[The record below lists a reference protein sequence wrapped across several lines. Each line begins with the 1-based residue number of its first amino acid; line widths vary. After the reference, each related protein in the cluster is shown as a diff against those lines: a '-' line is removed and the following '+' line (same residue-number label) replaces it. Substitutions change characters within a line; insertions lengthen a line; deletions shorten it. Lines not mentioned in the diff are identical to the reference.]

1 MFFTCQK
8 KSLSSLIPFFLF
20 IGLFVFSS
28 VFLKNPLSPLFLC
41 LLASLYAIATCPS
54 SIPFNKR
61 IDLFIQGSAQPT
73 IIAMGYIFILST
85 AFTHILSLIGGT
97 DAAVLWG
104 LTFMPSAWLLPG
116 FFTIVSLFA
125 TAVGSSMSA
134 IAAFMPIGFKMAQ
147 MLQANSALFAG
158 IVVSGAML
166 GDNLSIISDTT
177 IAATQMLGARARDK
191 FKTNIFLVLPA
202 FIATILVL
210 LYFNNTLIVPQA
222 IELTQYPLAHHPI
235 TILPYILLLF
245 FAICGAEVLSLLLIG
260 IIAGLI
266 IGIAL
271 GTFTPFEATSLF
283 FEGFFKDRG
292 MQEVFV
298 LVFLIGGLSHLVEQN
313 GGIEYL
319 LAISTTK
326 IRSSRSAELFIIG
339 MTMLINSF
347 IAINT
352 ITILVAGPIV
362 KQLAHK
368 TKIPP
373 QRAASLLDIAACICQ
388 GILPYAPQLLLAS
401 SLAQIS
407 PIAILPY
414 LHYQWFIFIVI
425 LFSAYLSHKG
435 TNP

>member
-1 MFFTCQK
+1 MLFTSK
-8 KSLSSLIPFFLF
+8 KKTFSSLIPFFLF
-20 IGLFVFSS
+20 IGLFLFSS
-28 VFLKNPLSPLFLC
+28 VFLKNSLSPLFLC
-41 LLASLYAIATCPS
+41 LLATVYAIATYPY

-61 IDLFIQGSAQPT
+61 IELFIQGSAQPT

-104 LTFMPSAWLLPG
+104 LALIPSAWILPG
-116 FFTIVSLFA
+116 FFAIVSMFA

-134 IAAFMPIGFKMAQ
+134 IAAFMPIGIKMAQ
-147 MLQANSALFAG
+147 TLQLNPALFAG
-158 IVVSGAML
+158 IIVSGAML
-166 GDNLSIISDTT
+166 GDNISIISDTT

-191 FKTNIFLVLPA
+191 FKTNIFLVFPS
-202 FIATILVL
+202 FIGTFLVL
-210 LYFNNTLIVPQA
+210 FYYNYTLVLPYA
-222 IELTQYPLAHHPI
+222 IDFTQHSLIHHPI
-235 TILPYILLLF
+235 TILPYILLVF
-245 FAICGAEVLSLLLIG
+245 FAISGAEVLSLLIIG

-271 GTFTPFEATSLF
+271 GTFTPLQATNLF

-298 LVFLIGGLSHLVEQN
+298 LVFLIGGLSHLIEQN

-319 LAISTTK
+319 LATATTK
-326 IRSSRSAELFIIG
+326 IKSSRTAELCIIG
-339 MTMLINSF
+339 ITMLINSF

-352 ITILVAGPIV
+352 ITILVAGPLV
-362 KQLAHK
+362 KQLAH
-368 TKIPP
+368 TAKISP
-373 QRAASLLDIAACICQ
+373 QRAASLLDISACVCQ
-388 GILPYAPQLLLAS
+388 GILPYAPQLLLAG

-407 PIAILPY
+407 PISILPY
-414 LHYQWFIFIVI
+414 LHYQWFVFISI
-425 LFSAYLSHKG
+425 LFSVYFSHKG